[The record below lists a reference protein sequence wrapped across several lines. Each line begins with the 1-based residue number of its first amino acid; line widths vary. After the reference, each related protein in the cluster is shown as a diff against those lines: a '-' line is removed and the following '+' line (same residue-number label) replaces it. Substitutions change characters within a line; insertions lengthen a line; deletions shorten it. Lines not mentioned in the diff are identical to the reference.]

1 MAKIDGAVYARM
13 VRAGTENLAEY
24 RKVVNDL
31 NVFPIP
37 DGDTGDNMF
46 MTCEAGLGAPGAES
60 LAAAADGIAKGM
72 LLGARGNSGV
82 ILSRIFAG
90 IARGLSGLDRA
101 GAAEIA
107 AAMETGM
114 EEAYRAVAVPVEGT
128 ILTVYRE
135 GVRRAKARL
144 TDDSTP
150 ADFFRDLVREAEE
163 ALMRTPDQLAV
174 LKEAGVVDS
183 GGAGFYYIAEGMRNA
198 LTGDW
203 VEGERKADAAPETAG
218 KGPDYSLFTEESEL
232 TYGYCTEFLLRLQ
245 TKKGDPEDFPLEK
258 ERAWLEN
265 AGDSV
270 VAFRDGSVLKVHVH
284 TPTPGDVLNHFQLYG
299 EYLTL
304 KIENMTLQ
312 HSETHV
318 ENRFTVKRAKKPYGI
333 VAVAAGEG
341 LKKTFLE
348 LGCDEV
354 VEGGQ
359 SMNPSAEDFVRA
371 FEKTNAETILVFP
384 NNGNVI
390 LTARQAAGLYPESD
404 VRVIE
409 SRTVGEGYAA
419 ISMLDTSSG
428 DTDAIL
434 EEMKEVVAGVVT
446 GVVSRASRAAD
457 RNGVGVKK
465 GDFIG
470 FADDVIYVDDP
481 SRETAAVR
489 LAEALHAEKYDI
501 LLVLCGA
508 GAPEEETRRVSD
520 AFRAAYRRTE
530 VIMIDGGQPIYDYI
544 LILE

>member
-1 MAKIDGAVYARM
+1 MTKIDGALYSRM
-13 VRAGTENLAEY
+13 VRAGSENLAEY

-46 MTCEAGLGAPGAES
+46 MTCEAGAGAAGSASLEKAAE
-60 LAAAADGIAKGM
+60 AVAQGM

-90 IARGLSGLDRA
+90 IARGFRGLEKA
-101 GAAEIA
+101 GAGEIA
-107 AAMETGM
+107 AAMKTGL

-135 GVRRAKARL
+135 GVERAARNL
-144 TDDSTP
+144 SAESTP
-150 ADFFRDLVREAEE
+150 ESFFRDLVKECEE
-163 ALMRTPDQLAV
+163 ALLRTPDQLAV

-183 GGAGFYYIAEGMRNA
+183 GGAGFYYIAEGMKKA

-203 VEGERKADAAPETAG
+203 IEGERAAAAPAAK
-218 KGPDYSLFTEESEL
+218 KGPDLSLFTEESEL
-232 TYGYCTEFLLRLQ
+232 TFGYCTEFLLRLQ
-245 TKKGDPEDFPLEK
+245 KKKGDPEDFPLEK

-270 VAFRDGSVLKVHVH
+270 VVFRDGSVLKVHVH
-284 TPTPGDVLNHFQLYG
+284 TKTPGEILNHFQLYG

-312 HSETHV
+312 HSESRV
-318 ENRFTVKRAKKPYGI
+318 ENRFEVKRAKKPYGI
-333 VAVAAGEG
+333 VAVASGEG

-359 SMNPSAEDFVRA
+359 SMNPSAEAFVEA
-371 FEKTNAETILVFP
+371 FRRTNAETVLVFP

-390 LTARQAAGLYPESD
+390 LTARQAAGLFEESD
-404 VRVIE
+404 VRVVE

-434 EEMKEVVAGVVT
+434 EEMKEVIGGVVT
-446 GVVSRASRAAD
+446 GVVSRASRAAEM
-457 RNGVGVKK
+457 NGVGVKK

-470 FADDVIYVDDP
+470 FSDDVIYVDDAN
-481 SRETAAVR
+481 REKAALR
-489 LAEALHAEKYDI
+489 LAEALHAENYDI
-501 LLVLCGA
+501 LLLLCGLD
-508 GAPEEETRRVSD
+508 APEEETRRVTD
-520 AFRAAYRRTE
+520 GLRAAYKRTE
-530 VIMIDGGQPIYDYI
+530 VITVDGGQPLYDYI